1 MLCYISFLSWWL
13 SIDDL
18 CKRSNTNHLIWAIN
32 YGRPALAV
40 AIVEDGPEELG
51 EEQYQVGLDILG
63 RGVVDSLEDNLEGS
77 SLEQGSLVGVVLDM
91 AAQDVQGMLVV
102 QDVQEMAVQVR
113 GVQEKAVQVQG
124 VQGMLVLRVG
134 VL

>member
-77 SLEQGSLVGVVLDM
+77 SLERGSLVGVVLDM
-91 AAQDVQGMLVV
+91 AAQDVQ
-102 QDVQEMAVQVR
+102 EMAVQVQ

>member
-1 MLCYISFLSWWL
+1 M
-13 SIDDL
+13 
-18 CKRSNTNHLIWAIN
+18 
-32 YGRPALAV
+32 
-40 AIVEDGPEELG
+40 G

-91 AAQDVQGMLVV
+91 AAL
-102 QDVQEMAVQVR
+102 DVQEMAVQVQ

>member
-1 MLCYISFLSWWL
+1 MQKAQYKSS
-13 SIDDL
+13 
-18 CKRSNTNHLIWAIN
+18 HWATN

-91 AAQDVQGMLVV
+91 AAQDVQ
-102 QDVQEMAVQVR
+102 EM
-113 GVQEKAVQVQG
+113 AVQVQG
-124 VQGMLVLRVG
+124 VQGMLVLREE